1 MSSSPR
7 FNAIHLC
14 YGRHDLFDSTD
25 PGDHMEAAKLC
36 RQCPLLQT
44 CRGLLKAAREAT
56 TQESGHGPQGTW
68 AGEAVG
74 KATTRAHRMAIE
86 ETMFSEVEAN
96 DAAAEYKRGIRTDR
110 NRIGARVYQRRL
122 VQRQRERRAERDT
135 DAA

>member
-1 MSSSPR
+1 
-7 FNAIHLC
+7 
-14 YGRHDLFDSTD
+14 
-25 PGDHMEAAKLC
+25 
-36 RQCPLLQT
+36 
-44 CRGLLKAAREAT
+44 
-56 TQESGHGPQGTW
+56 
-68 AGEAVG
+68 
-74 KATTRAHRMAIE
+74 MAIE